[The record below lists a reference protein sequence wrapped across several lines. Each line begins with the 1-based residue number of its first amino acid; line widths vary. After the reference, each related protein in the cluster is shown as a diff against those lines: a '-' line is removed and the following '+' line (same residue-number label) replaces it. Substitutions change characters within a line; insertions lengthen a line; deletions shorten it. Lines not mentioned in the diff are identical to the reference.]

1 MYKRETFFL
10 LKNVS
15 FSFFIIKRMSAA
27 LSARRF
33 VARHFLRSTSGI
45 ISSSLSSLS
54 SLSSSSLS
62 RFSTSGSF
70 PSSTSSSSSSEAS
83 SSSPEEDDKNNN
95 NNNNKDDDDEK
106 NGIDKTLL
114 SSFFAL
120 VHKKHPKDVPNDNLE
135 KLQKHFPSSLGMTEF
150 QSKMN
155 GQFGKKL
162 GMRVKERKRIMQYL
176 HKFKNGLFKI

>member
-1 MYKRETFFL
+1 MG
-10 LKNVS
+10 
-15 FSFFIIKRMSAA
+15 IIKRMSAA
-27 LSARRF
+27 LSAKRF
-33 VARHFLRSTSGI
+33 VARHFLRSSGI
-45 ISSSLSSLS
+45 ISSSSLS

-83 SSSPEEDDKNNN
+83 SSSPEEDNKN

-176 HKFKNGLFKI
+176 HKFKNGLFK

>member
-1 MYKRETFFL
+1 VYKRETFFL

-27 LSARRF
+27 LSAKRF
-33 VARHFLRSTSGI
+33 VARHFLRSSGI
-45 ISSSLSSLS
+45 ISSSSLS

>member
-1 MYKRETFFL
+1 
-10 LKNVS
+10 
-15 FSFFIIKRMSAA
+15 MSAA

-83 SSSPEEDDKNNN
+83 SSSPEEDNKNNN
-95 NNNNKDDDDEK
+95 NKKDDDDEK

-155 GQFGKKL
+155 GQFGKKI
-162 GMRVKERKRIMQYL
+162 GMSVKERKRIAQYL
-176 HKFKNGLFKI
+176 NKFKNGLLKI

>member
-27 LSARRF
+27 LSAKRF
-33 VARHFLRSTSGI
+33 VARHFLRSSGI
-45 ISSSLSSLS
+45 ISSS

-70 PSSTSSSSSSEAS
+70 PSSTSSSSSESS

-95 NNNNKDDDDEK
+95 NNKDDDDDDEK

>member
-1 MYKRETFFL
+1 
-10 LKNVS
+10 
-15 FSFFIIKRMSAA
+15 MSAA
-27 LSARRF
+27 LSAKRF
-33 VARHFLRSTSGI
+33 VARHFLRSSGI
-45 ISSSLSSLS
+45 ISSSSLS

-70 PSSTSSSSSSEAS
+70 PSSTSSSSSES

-135 KLQKHFPSSLGMTEF
+135 KLQKHFPSLGMTEF

-155 GQFGKKL
+155 GQFGKKI
-162 GMRVKERKRIMQYL
+162 GMSVKERKRIAQYL
-176 HKFKNGLFKI
+176 NKFKNGLLKI

>member
-27 LSARRF
+27 LSAKRF
-33 VARHFLRSTSGI
+33 VARHFLRSSGI
-45 ISSSLSSLS
+45 ISSSSLS

-70 PSSTSSSSSSEAS
+70 PSSTSSSSSES

-95 NNNNKDDDDEK
+95 NNNKDDDDDKEK
-106 NGIDKTLL
+106 NVTDKTLL

-135 KLQKHFPSSLGMTEF
+135 KLQKHFPSLGMTEF

-155 GQFGKKL
+155 GQFGKKI
-162 GMRVKERKRIMQYL
+162 GMSVKERKRIMQYL
-176 HKFKNGLFKI
+176 NKFKNGLFKI

>member
-27 LSARRF
+27 LSAKRF
-33 VARHFLRSTSGI
+33 VARHFLRSNGI

-54 SLSSSSLS
+54 SLSSNSLS

-83 SSSPEEDDKNNN
+83 SSSPEEDNKN

-135 KLQKHFPSSLGMTEF
+135 KLQKHFPSLGMTEF

-155 GQFGKKL
+155 GQFGKKI
-162 GMRVKERKRIMQYL
+162 GMSVKERKRIMQYL
-176 HKFKNGLFKI
+176 NKFKNGLFKI

>member
-27 LSARRF
+27 LSAKRF
-33 VARHFLRSTSGI
+33 VARHFLRSSGI
-45 ISSSLSSLS
+45 ISSSSL
-54 SLSSSSLS
+54 SSLS

-83 SSSPEEDDKNNN
+83 SSSPEEDNKN

>member
-27 LSARRF
+27 LSAKRF
-33 VARHFLRSTSGI
+33 VARHFLRSSGI
-45 ISSSLSSLS
+45 ISSSSLS

-70 PSSTSSSSSSEAS
+70 PSSTSSSSSES
-83 SSSPEEDDKNNN
+83 SSSPEEDNKNNT
-95 NNNNKDDDDEK
+95 KDDDEK

-135 KLQKHFPSSLGMTEF
+135 KLQKHFPSLGMTEF

>member
-1 MYKRETFFL
+1 
-10 LKNVS
+10 
-15 FSFFIIKRMSAA
+15 MSAA
-27 LSARRF
+27 LSAKRF
-33 VARHFLRSTSGI
+33 VARHFLRSSGI
-45 ISSSLSSLS
+45 ISSSSLS

-83 SSSPEEDDKNNN
+83 SSSPEEDNKN

>member
-27 LSARRF
+27 LSAKRF
-33 VARHFLRSTSGI
+33 VARHFLRSSGI
-45 ISSSLSSLS
+45 ISSSSLS

-70 PSSTSSSSSSEAS
+70 PSSTSSSSSES
-83 SSSPEEDDKNNN
+83 SSSPEEDNKNNT
-95 NNNNKDDDDEK
+95 KDDDEK

-135 KLQKHFPSSLGMTEF
+135 KLQKHFPSLGMTEF

-155 GQFGKKL
+155 GQFGKKI
-162 GMRVKERKRIMQYL
+162 GMSVKERKRIMQYL
-176 HKFKNGLFKI
+176 NKFKNGLFKI

>member
-54 SLSSSSLS
+54 SLSSNSLS

-83 SSSPEEDDKNNN
+83 SSSPEEDNKNN
-95 NNNNKDDDDEK
+95 NNNNKDDDDDDKEK
-106 NGIDKTLL
+106 NVTDKTLL

-120 VHKKHPKDVPNDNLE
+120 VHKKHPKDVPNDTE
-135 KLQKHFPSSLGMTEF
+135 KLQKHFPSLGMTEF

-155 GQFGKKL
+155 GQFGKKI
-162 GMRVKERKRIMQYL
+162 GMSVKERKRIAQYL
-176 HKFKNGLFKI
+176 NKFKNGLLKI

>member
-27 LSARRF
+27 LSAKRF
-33 VARHFLRSTSGI
+33 VARHFLRSSGI
-45 ISSSLSSLS
+45 ISSSSLS

-83 SSSPEEDDKNNN
+83 SSSPEEDYKNNN

>member
-27 LSARRF
+27 LSAKRF
-33 VARHFLRSTSGI
+33 VARHFLRSSGI
-45 ISSSLSSLS
+45 ISSSSLS

-70 PSSTSSSSSSEAS
+70 PSSTSSSSSES
-83 SSSPEEDDKNNN
+83 SSSPEEDDKNN

-135 KLQKHFPSSLGMTEF
+135 KLQKHFPSLGMTEF

-155 GQFGKKL
+155 GQFGKKI
-162 GMRVKERKRIMQYL
+162 GMSVKERKRIAQYL
-176 HKFKNGLFKI
+176 NKFKNGLLKI

>member
-27 LSARRF
+27 LSAKRF
-33 VARHFLRSTSGI
+33 VARHFLRSSGI
-45 ISSSLSSLS
+45 ISSSSLS

-70 PSSTSSSSSSEAS
+70 PSSTSSSSSES
-83 SSSPEEDDKNNN
+83 SSSPEEDDKN

-155 GQFGKKL
+155 GQFGKKI
-162 GMRVKERKRIMQYL
+162 GMSVKERKRIMQYL
-176 HKFKNGLFKI
+176 NKFKNGLFKI

>member
-1 MYKRETFFL
+1 
-10 LKNVS
+10 
-15 FSFFIIKRMSAA
+15 MSAA
-27 LSARRF
+27 LSAKRF
-33 VARHFLRSTSGI
+33 VARHFLRSSGI
-45 ISSSLSSLS
+45 ISSSSLS

-70 PSSTSSSSSSEAS
+70 PSSTSSSSSES
-83 SSSPEEDDKNNN
+83 SSSPEEDDKN

-135 KLQKHFPSSLGMTEF
+135 KLQKHFPSLGMTEF

>member
-1 MYKRETFFL
+1 
-10 LKNVS
+10 
-15 FSFFIIKRMSAA
+15 MSAA
-27 LSARRF
+27 LSAKRF
-33 VARHFLRSTSGI
+33 VARHFLRSSGI
-45 ISSSLSSLS
+45 I
-54 SLSSSSLS
+54 SSSSLS

-70 PSSTSSSSSSEAS
+70 PSSTSSSSSES
-83 SSSPEEDDKNNN
+83 SSSPEEDDKNN

-135 KLQKHFPSSLGMTEF
+135 KLQKHFPSLGMTEF

-155 GQFGKKL
+155 GQFGKKI
-162 GMRVKERKRIMQYL
+162 GMSVKERKRIAQYL
-176 HKFKNGLFKI
+176 NKFKNGLLKI

>member
-27 LSARRF
+27 LSAKRF
-33 VARHFLRSTSGI
+33 VARHFLRSSGI
-45 ISSSLSSLS
+45 ISSSSLS

-83 SSSPEEDDKNNN
+83 SSSPEEDNKNNN
-95 NNNNKDDDDEK
+95 NKKDDDDEK

-135 KLQKHFPSSLGMTEF
+135 KLQKHFPSLGMTEF

-155 GQFGKKL
+155 GQFGKKI
-162 GMRVKERKRIMQYL
+162 GMSVKERKRIMQYL
-176 HKFKNGLFKI
+176 NKFKNGLFKI

>member
-33 VARHFLRSTSGI
+33 VARHFLRSNGI
-45 ISSSLSSLS
+45 ISSSSSLSSLS
-54 SLSSSSLS
+54 SNSLS

-70 PSSTSSSSSSEAS
+70 PSSTSSSSSSESS

-95 NNNNKDDDDEK
+95 NNNKDDDDDKEK
-106 NGIDKTLL
+106 NVTDKTLL

-120 VHKKHPKDVPNDNLE
+120 VHKKHPKDVPNDTE
-135 KLQKHFPSSLGMTEF
+135 KLQKHFPSLGMTEF

-155 GQFGKKL
+155 GQFGKKI
-162 GMRVKERKRIMQYL
+162 GMSVKERKRIAQYL
-176 HKFKNGLFKI
+176 NKFKNGLLKI

>member
-1 MYKRETFFL
+1 
-10 LKNVS
+10 
-15 FSFFIIKRMSAA
+15 MSAA

-54 SLSSSSLS
+54 SLSSNSLS

-83 SSSPEEDDKNNN
+83 SSSPEEDNKNNN
-95 NNNNKDDDDEK
+95 NKKDDDDEK

-120 VHKKHPKDVPNDNLE
+120 VHKKHPKDVPNDTE
-135 KLQKHFPSSLGMTEF
+135 KLQKHFPSLGMTEF

-155 GQFGKKL
+155 GQFGKKI
-162 GMRVKERKRIMQYL
+162 GMSVKERKRIAQYL
-176 HKFKNGLFKI
+176 NKFKNGLLKI

>member
-54 SLSSSSLS
+54 SLSSNSLS

-70 PSSTSSSSSSEAS
+70 PSSTSSSSSES
-83 SSSPEEDDKNNN
+83 SSSPEEDDKN

-176 HKFKNGLFKI
+176 NKFKNGLFKI

>member
-27 LSARRF
+27 LSAKRF
-33 VARHFLRSTSGI
+33 VARHFLRSSGI
-45 ISSSLSSLS
+45 ISSSSLS

-83 SSSPEEDDKNNN
+83 SSSPEEDDKNN

>member
-54 SLSSSSLS
+54 SLSSNSLS

-83 SSSPEEDDKNNN
+83 SSSPEEDNKN

-120 VHKKHPKDVPNDNLE
+120 VHKKHPKDVPNDTE
-135 KLQKHFPSSLGMTEF
+135 KLQKHFPSLGMTEF

-155 GQFGKKL
+155 GQFGKKI
-162 GMRVKERKRIMQYL
+162 GMSVKERKRIAQYL
-176 HKFKNGLFKI
+176 NKFKNGLLKI

>member
-1 MYKRETFFL
+1 
-10 LKNVS
+10 
-15 FSFFIIKRMSAA
+15 MSAA
-27 LSARRF
+27 LSAKRF
-33 VARHFLRSTSGI
+33 VARHFLRSSGI
-45 ISSSLSSLS
+45 ISSSSL
-54 SLSSSSLS
+54 SSLS

-70 PSSTSSSSSSEAS
+70 PSSTSSSSSES
-83 SSSPEEDDKNNN
+83 SSSPEEDDKNN

-135 KLQKHFPSSLGMTEF
+135 KLQKHFPSLGMTEF

-155 GQFGKKL
+155 GQFGKKI
-162 GMRVKERKRIMQYL
+162 GMSVKERKRIMQYL
-176 HKFKNGLFKI
+176 NKFKNGLFKI

>member
-27 LSARRF
+27 LSAKRF
-33 VARHFLRSTSGI
+33 VARHFLRSSGI
-45 ISSSLSSLS
+45 ISSSSLS

-70 PSSTSSSSSSEAS
+70 PSSTSSSE
-83 SSSPEEDDKNNN
+83 SSSPEEDDKNN

-135 KLQKHFPSSLGMTEF
+135 KLQKHFPSLGMTEF

-155 GQFGKKL
+155 GQFGKKI
-162 GMRVKERKRIMQYL
+162 GMSVKERKRIMQYL
-176 HKFKNGLFKI
+176 NKFKNGLFKI

>member
-27 LSARRF
+27 LSAKRF
-33 VARHFLRSTSGI
+33 VARHFLRSSGI
-45 ISSSLSSLS
+45 ISSSSLS

-62 RFSTSGSF
+62 RFSSSGSF
-70 PSSTSSSSSSEAS
+70 PSSTSSSSES

-95 NNNNKDDDDEK
+95 NNKDDDDDDEK

-135 KLQKHFPSSLGMTEF
+135 KLQKHFPSLGMTEF

-155 GQFGKKL
+155 GQFGKKI
-162 GMRVKERKRIMQYL
+162 GMSVKERKRIMQYL
-176 HKFKNGLFKI
+176 NKFKNGLFKI